1 MKYVRS
7 IRLKSGEL
15 LAASLEADFSILDFE
30 NLRYITLHNPILY
43 NSFKFLDPHTDQVV
57 DTISMSP
64 YNALT
69 DDRAI
74 IMQTSRIESISSMRE
89 AAAKRYTAFVSQLDK
104 YNKAG
109 DDILQQ
115 QAQAQVDIEEPETE
129 DPNAFLMNLPD
140 NKFFH

>member
-1 MKYVRS
+1 MKYVKS

-74 IMQTSRIESISSMRE
+74 IIQTSRIESISLMRE
-89 AAAKRYTAFVSQLDK
+89 AATKRYMAFISQLDK

-109 DDILQQ
+109 DDILQLQ
-115 QAQAQVDIEEPETE
+115 SQADVQEPEAE
-129 DPNAFLMNLPD
+129 DPNAFLMDLPD
-140 NKFFH
+140 SKFFH

>member
-15 LAASLEADFSILDFE
+15 LAASIEADFSILDFE

-43 NSFKFLDPHTDQVV
+43 NSFKFLDPNTDQVV

-69 DDRAI
+69 DDPAVI
-74 IMQTSRIESISSMRE
+74 IQTSRIESISTMRE
-89 AAAKRYTAFVSQLDK
+89 AAAKRYTTFISQLDK
-104 YNKAG
+104 YNKVG
-109 DDILQQ
+109 DEMLHE
-115 QAQAQVDIEEPETE
+115 QAQPEVEESQPE
-129 DPNAFLMNLPD
+129 DPDAFLINLPD
-140 NKFFH
+140 SKFFH

>member
-1 MKYVRS
+1 MKYVKS

-74 IMQTSRIESISSMRE
+74 IIQTSRIESISSMRE
-89 AAAKRYTAFVSQLDK
+89 AAAKRYMAFISQLDK

-109 DDILQQ
+109 DDILQLQ
-115 QAQAQVDIEEPETE
+115 SQADVQEPEAEE
-129 DPNAFLMNLPD
+129 DPNAFLMDLPD
-140 NKFFH
+140 SKFFH